1 MKTVYDPHSSMREAR
16 AQYFQVNG
24 FGADG
29 GYSDAWV
36 DFKLGPIP
44 FPFPNTAGRLKA
56 LAYHDMHHI
65 STGYATDIRG
75 EFEISA
81 WEVGAGCKDFAAAW
95 VLNLSGMAG
104 GMLAAPSRTFRAF
117 VRGCR
122 SQTFYGRDVEGVL
135 GMKVGEARASAKLD
149 GADSANASVR
159 EVALFAA
166 SVAAGFVIGTAL
178 MAVLIPLAPI
188 GFVAGHLARRRA
200 MKAEAAAAAAIA

>member
-1 MKTVYDPHSSMREAR
+1 MKTFYDPQTSMREAR
-16 AQYFQVNG
+16 IRYFEVNG

-29 GYSDAWV
+29 GYSDVWV

-44 FPFPNTAGRLKA
+44 FPFPNTPARLEA
-56 LAYHDMHHI
+56 LAYHDLHHI

-81 WEVGAGCKDFAAAW
+81 WEVGGGCKDFAAAW
-95 VLNLSGMAG
+95 ILNLSGMAG
-104 GMLAAPSRTFRAF
+104 GMLSAPVRTFRAF

-122 SQTFYGRDVEGVL
+122 SQTFYGRDVDGVL
-135 GMKVGEARASAKLD
+135 AMTVEDARASAKLD
-149 GADSANASVR
+149 TADGAHASAR

-166 SVAAGFVIGTAL
+166 SVVAGAAIGAAL
-178 MAVLIPLAPI
+178 MAVLTPLAPV

-200 MKAEAAAAAAIA
+200 LKTQAAASAAIA